1 MFSDW
6 GNDSGE
12 NDSGHNAISRPKPL
26 DSDPDSDPDAAFY
39 RLHNSHR
46 APIADAPTPSTI
58 DPKELVL
65 KPQLSPADVR
75 HIIFS
80 FCVFE

>member
-58 DPKELVL
+58 DPKKLVL
-65 KPQLSPADVR
+65 LSPADVR